1 MFNNGFWGP
10 KYMERVAY
18 HATWCPFCLAFM
30 EHYRE
35 LEPEGKE
42 KVLDDVHDPL
52 WIEKNIEFVPTV
64 IEYVNGAE
72 KRRISARAGV
82 GITREMYEEW
92 MKG

>member
-1 MFNNGFWGP
+1 
-10 KYMERVAY
+10 MERVVY

-42 KVLDDVHDPL
+42 KILNNMSDPL
-52 WIEKNIEFVPTV
+52 WLEKNIDLVPTV
-64 IEYVNGAE
+64 IEYEDGKEV
-72 KRRISARAGV
+72 RRISARSGV
-82 GITREMYEEW
+82 GITREMYETW